1 MPQVLLKP
9 LGHADR
15 APNVGDLH
23 ANDSRRLKNK
33 ARDAPRD
40 LEKRL
45 KEIMIAFHAADWTL
59 SIDFATNT
67 RINEQS
73 ASKHRNKTAGQKNA
87 DFWPMNAKDR
97 LSMKIY

>member
-1 MPQVLLKP
+1 MLAIQDVKKQDPR
-9 LGHADR
+9 R
-15 APNVGDLH
+15 AE
-23 ANDSRRLKNK
+23 A
-33 ARDAPRD
+33 

-45 KEIMIAFHAADWTL
+45 REIRIAFHAADWTL
-59 SIDFATNT
+59 SIDFATNK

-73 ASKHRNKTAGQKNA
+73 ASKHRSKTAGQKDA